1 MAKILFLDIETAP
14 NVAFI
19 WGLFDQHISHDQL
32 EESSY
37 ILCWSAK
44 WYGRPKIHFSSAEK
58 RSSVE
63 VLKPIHALLDKADI
77 VIHFNGKKF
86 DVPVLNREFIKHG
99 LTPPSPYKQIDLYQ
113 VVRRTFRFESNKLA
127 YITQALGL
135 QGKMHHEGF
144 KLWVGCMKGDRASWK
159 KMGEYNRN
167 DVVIMEPL
175 YERLR
180 PWINRHP
187 AIQSGNGLAC
197 PRCGSKKTQRRG
209 VEVATTQTCIRLQCQ
224 ACGSWFRSSKVLV
237 RDKDE
242 RGVNIA
248 V

>member
-1 MAKILFLDIETAP
+1 MKILFLDIETAP
-14 NVAFI
+14 NLAYV
-19 WGLFDQHISHDQL
+19 WGLFDQHISHDHL

-44 WYGRPKIHFSSAEK
+44 WYGKPKIHFASAEK
-58 RSSVE
+58 KSAQD
-63 VLKPIHALLDKADI
+63 VLKPIHALLDDADI

-144 KLWVGCMKGDRASWK
+144 KLWVGCMKGDRACWQ

-187 AIQSGNGLAC
+187 AIHTGNGLAC
-197 PRCGSKKTQRRG
+197 PKCGSKKTQRRG
-209 VEVATTQTCIRLQCQ
+209 VMVATTQTYIRLQCQ
-224 ACGSWFRSSKVLV
+224 ECAGWFRSSKVLV